1 MYAGVRVGGG
11 EGGYMG
17 GRQGGQN
24 GPKSGSNG
32 GGQKKIRNIQNLD
45 FLVRYTSN
53 VMIYA
58 QKFDLFGV

>member
-1 MYAGVRVGGG
+1 MQVLGWVVGRGATWGGG
-11 EGGYMG
+11 KGVKM
-17 GRQGGQN
+17 GQN
-24 GPKSGSNG
+24 QVPMEVA
-32 GGQKKIRNIQNLD
+32 KKIRNIQNLD